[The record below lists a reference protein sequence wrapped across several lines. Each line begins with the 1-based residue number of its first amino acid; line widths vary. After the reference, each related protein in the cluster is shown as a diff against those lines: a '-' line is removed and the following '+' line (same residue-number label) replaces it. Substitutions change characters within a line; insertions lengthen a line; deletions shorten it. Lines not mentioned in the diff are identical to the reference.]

1 MKTILC
7 FGDSNTWGYNP
18 VTGERLG
25 RNIRWPGVL
34 KNELGDDY
42 IVIEEG
48 LNGRTT
54 VWDDPLHGGFK
65 NGRNYLIPCLATHK
79 PLDLIILFLG
89 TNDLKSRFSLTASE
103 IASGIRVLL
112 DLIIKSGSGI
122 DENPPKI
129 LLISPPLIGE
139 LSPSSR
145 FSEEFEGSNDKAEKL
160 GDYFKQAAEEY
171 NCEFL
176 DASKV
181 VQSSDVDG
189 IHLDADEHIKLG
201 LFMKNKVLEI
211 I

>member
-25 RNIRWPGVL
+25 PCIRWPGVL
-34 KNELGDDY
+34 KNELDDLY

-54 VWDDPLHGGFK
+54 LWDDPLHGGFK
-65 NGRNYLIPCLATHK
+65 NGKEYLIPCLASHK
-79 PLDLIILFLG
+79 PLDLVILFLG

-103 IASGIRVLL
+103 ITNGIRVLL
-112 DLIIKSGSGI
+112 DLIVKSGSGI

-129 LLISPPLIGE
+129 LLVSPPLIGE

-145 FSEEFEGSNDKAEKL
+145 FSEEFEGSNEKSEKL
-160 GDYFKQAAEEY
+160 GSYFKQAAEEY

-176 DASKV
+176 DSSKV
-181 VQSSDVDG
+181 VRASDVDG
-189 IHLDADEHIKLG
+189 IHLEADEHLKLG
-201 LFMKNKVLEI
+201 RAMKNKVLEI
-211 I
+211 L

>member
-25 RNIRWPGVL
+25 PDIRWPGVL
-34 KNELGDDY
+34 KMELGEDY
-42 IVIEEG
+42 VVIEEG

-54 VWDDPLHGGFK
+54 VWNDPLHGGFK
-65 NGRNYLIPCLATHK
+65 NGKEYLIPCLATHK
-79 PLDLIILFLG
+79 PLDLVILFLG

-103 IASGIRVLL
+103 ITSGIRVLL
-112 DLIIKSGSGI
+112 DLIVKSGSGI

-129 LLISPPLIGE
+129 LLIAPPLIGE
-139 LSPSSR
+139 LSPYSR
-145 FSEEFEGSNDKAEKL
+145 FSEEFEESREKSKKL
-160 GDYFKQAAEEY
+160 GAYFKQAAEEY

-176 DASKV
+176 NASKI
-181 VQSSDVDG
+181 VQASAVDG
-189 IHLDADEHIKLG
+189 IHLEADEHLKLG
-201 LFMKNKVLEI
+201 HAMKNKVLEI

>member
-18 VTGERLG
+18 VTGERFG

-34 KNELGDDY
+34 KNELGDNY

-65 NGRNYLIPCLATHK
+65 NGKEYLIPCLATHK
-79 PLDLIILFLG
+79 PLDIVILFLG

-112 DLIIKSGSGI
+112 DLIVKSGSGI

-129 LLISPPLIGE
+129 LLVAPPLIGE
-139 LSPSSR
+139 LSSYSR
-145 FSEEFEGSNDKAEKL
+145 FSEEFEGSIEKAEKL
-160 GDYFKQAAEEY
+160 GPYFEQAAEEY

-176 DASKV
+176 DASKI
-181 VQSSDVDG
+181 VQASDVDG
-189 IHLDADEHIKLG
+189 IHLEAEEHIKLG

-211 I
+211 L